1 MPFKVRDWDL
11 KNTNNM
17 RVDFKALNVPLCTVF
32 DWAKRGSVKGF
43 TFTHSEVVIIFGL
56 LTVPFN

>member
-1 MPFKVRDWDL
+1 L
-11 KNTNNM
+11 GSENTNNM
-17 RVDFKALNVPLCTVF
+17 RVDFKALNVPLYTVF
-32 DWAKRGSVKGF
+32 GWAKRGSVKGF

>member
-1 MPFKVRDWDL
+1 L
-11 KNTNNM
+11 GSENTNNM

-32 DWAKRGSVKGF
+32 GWAKRGSVKGF